1 MENLITYG
9 IITLVSIVFIVVVA
23 VLIAKLYTRAT
34 KQMAFVRTGLGGTK
48 VVSDGGAI
56 VLPMFHETVQV
67 NMNTIKLDVDKKN
80 ADALI
85 TLDRMRVDIKAEF
98 YVRVKQQAES
108 IAMAAQTLGSKTLNA
123 NELKALMEGKF
134 VDALRAVAAS
144 MTMKELHEKRTD
156 FVSKVQ
162 SSVTEDLEKNGLEL
176 ESVSLTSFDQ
186 TNKEYFNPE
195 NAFDAEGLTALTQE
209 IENRKKLRN
218 DIEKDTQLQI
228 AQKDLSF
235 NEEQAKIIK
244 NQEFIKLNTEKE
256 IAFQKAE
263 QEKEIA
269 NNNAEKEKERALVQ
283 EKLEREKEQAKI
295 DREKAIQLANIEK
308 DKNVTQENINK
319 DKAIQQAKIVQQREI
334 ELAEQEKN
342 IILAQKSEEEAAANA
357 KAEKA
362 RANEVEAKQ
371 AVITVEAVATA
382 KRKQQVEVLEAKT
395 LAEKE
400 SVAVIVQAQAEEQAS
415 QARANA
421 VIKEAEAEK
430 DANLL
435 KAQAEEKLNEVRATG
450 ARAINEAANILTQ
463 EQVNLQIKLRLLEQ
477 LPKIIAESVRPMEKI
492 DSIKIVDMGNS
503 FGKLNSGENV
513 SADGNSNSLPDQVV
527 QAALK
532 HKAVSPLIDNL
543 LSDVGIDLK
552 DLNKSI
558 QKSTTSLNNNNEE
571 QY

>member
-256 IAFQKAE
+256 ISFQKAE

-357 KAEKA
+357 KAEQA

-513 SADGNSNSLPDQVV
+513 SVEGNSNSLPDQVV

-571 QY
+571 HH